1 MINLNINE
9 KKSLQFDVKVSGVEM
24 RDLRGSMKIVINE
37 IQHGFPITIVD
48 GKIVVEIPALSD
60 FLKEEVLN
68 EKTVNAKLEIIASD
82 TYLVPWE
89 DSITLES
96 PVKVE
101 AIMSGIKTM
110 MEKITPT
117 IEVKANPKVIVEKK
131 LGGRLMIDV
140 ESSGEK
146 KKLKEIWKKYKNDVD
161 LEFDRDSGSAIL
173 DGKKS
178 FLNKIEKEFKSS
190 LPKKE
195 KSKFAMRLL
204 K

>member
-1 MINLNINE
+1 MINLNVNE

-60 FLKEEVLN
+60 FLKEDVLN

-117 IEVKANPKVIVEKK
+117 IEVKANPKIIVEEKPK
-131 LGGRLMIDV
+131 
-140 ESSGEK
+140 EK
-146 KKLKEIWKKYKNDVD
+146 KVEEDKKV
-161 LEFDRDSGSAIL
+161 
-173 DGKKS
+173 
-178 FLNKIEKEFKSS
+178 EKRK
-190 LPKKE
+190 
-195 KSKFAMRLL
+195 KSKFAKAMG